1 MRRRV
6 AVAAAAALAV
16 AGMAG
21 PGGGPWD
28 AGGVS
33 RPWGAAAPAAFAQ
46 TAPPAGDA
54 DEDAQRRQMEQLKR
68 DAEEKRRKARELKGR
83 ETKVLKDLRTTE
95 TRLRQTR
102 SSITKL
108 NRREKQLERD
118 LEVVR
123 SDLSRSERALMS
135 RRDRLAARLR
145 GLYKLGRQREL
156 EFLLAADSFA
166 QLFARADYLV
176 RVARQDRVLLLGI
189 RHEKEKIAANQDR
202 LDLTLRDVEKTA
214 KQKQREQRQ
223 LDKLRAKRQQT
234 VLVIQSERQTYE
246 AAAAELERTARRIK
260 SVLDELER
268 RRRAEDEAR
277 RKGTAPGQPAPL
289 EPYAGDFAAARGKL
303 AWPVRGEVVGN
314 FGNEKHPKFGT
325 VTFNSGIDIAAPLG
339 TDVRAVARGRVDF
352 ASNDY
357 GTYGQMLILNH
368 GDGYYTL
375 YAHCSAVLVARG
387 QEVESGQVVARVGDT
402 GSLKGSILHFEVR
415 KGRSALNPLEWLR

>member
-1 MRRRV
+1 MKRRV
-6 AVAAAAALAV
+6 AVAAAAALLV
-16 AGMAG
+16 AGLLG
-21 PGGGPWD
+21 TG
-28 AGGVS
+28 S
-33 RPWGAAAPAAFAQ
+33 RAWIAPSFAQ
-46 TAPPAGDA
+46 TPPSAGGA

-95 TRLRQTR
+95 TKLRQTR
-102 SSITKL
+102 TSIQKL
-108 NRREKQLERD
+108 GRREKQLERD
-118 LEVVR
+118 LDVVR
-123 SDLSRSERALMS
+123 SDLTRSERALMS

-145 GLYKLGRQREL
+145 GMYKLGRQREL
-156 EFLLAADSFA
+156 EFLLASDSFA
-166 QLFARADYLV
+166 QLFTRADFLV

-189 RHEKEKIAANQDR
+189 RYEKETITANQQR
-202 LDLTLRDVEKTA
+202 LDLTLQDVEKTA

-223 LDKLRAKRQQT
+223 LDQLRAKKQQS
-234 VLVIQSERQTYE
+234 VLVIQSERQAYE

-268 RRRAEDEAR
+268 RRRAEEEAR
-277 RKGTAPGQPAPL
+277 RKGATPGQPAPL
-289 EPYAGDFAAARGKL
+289 APYAGDFAANRGRL
-303 AWPVRGEVVGN
+303 AWPVRGDVVGS

-339 TDVRAVARGRVDF
+339 TDIRAVARGRVDF
-352 ASNDY
+352 VNNDY

-387 QEVESGQVVARVGDT
+387 QEVDAGQVIARVGDT

-415 KGRSALNPLEWLR
+415 KGRSALNPVEWLR

>member
-1 MRRRV
+1 MKRRV
-6 AVAAAAALAV
+6 AVAAAAALGL
-16 AGMAG
+16 AGLLGAG
-21 PGGGPWD
+21 PRGLAGPLL
-28 AGGVS
+28 AQTSPPV
-33 RPWGAAAPAAFAQ
+33 AP
-46 TAPPAGDA
+46 TAPPAPPAAA

-95 TRLRQTR
+95 TKLRQTR
-102 SSITKL
+102 SSIQKL

-118 LEVVR
+118 LDVVR
-123 SDLSRSERALMS
+123 VDLSRSERALMS
-135 RRDRLAARLR
+135 RRDRLALRLR
-145 GLYKLGRQREL
+145 GMYKLGRQREL
-156 EFLLAADSFA
+156 EFLLASDTFA

-189 RHEKEKIAANQDR
+189 HHEKEKITANQQR
-202 LDLTLRDVEKTA
+202 LDLTLQDVEKTA
-214 KQKQREQRQ
+214 QQKQREQRQ
-223 LDKLRAKRQQT
+223 LDKLRAKKQQS
-234 VLVIQSERQTYE
+234 VLVIQSERQAYE

-268 RRRAEDEAR
+268 RRRAEEEAR
-277 RKGTAPGQPAPL
+277 RRGTAPGQPAPL
-289 EPYAGDFAAARGKL
+289 QPYAGVFAGARGRL
-303 AWPVRGEVVGN
+303 AWPVRGEVVGS

-352 ASNDY
+352 VSNDY

-375 YAHCSAVLVARG
+375 YAHCSAVLLARG
-387 QEVESGQVVARVGDT
+387 QEVEAGQVIARVGDT

-415 KGRSALNPLEWLR
+415 QGRSALNPLEWLR